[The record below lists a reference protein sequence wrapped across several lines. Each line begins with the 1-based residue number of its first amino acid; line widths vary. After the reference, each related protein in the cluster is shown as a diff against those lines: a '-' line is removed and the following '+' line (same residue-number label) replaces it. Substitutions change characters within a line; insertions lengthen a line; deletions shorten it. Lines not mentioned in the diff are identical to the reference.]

1 MGMIL
6 ALHGVSDQN
15 IRRILESPILI
26 RKLIAV
32 DDPDLYRD
40 VLEQRSKMGFFSR
53 LFGKKGS
60 GDQQPVED
68 LGLAEGEK
76 LSVDLDKA
84 WHGIRY
90 CLNKTEFYAEP
101 PMDFLTVGGKTAG
114 DEDVGYGP
122 ARLIE
127 SEMVKAIHERL
138 KPITTERLQQKYD
151 PIDSADA

>member
-60 GDQQPVED
+60 GDQLPVED
-68 LGLAEGEK
+68 LGPAQGVGPECG
-76 LSVDLDKA
+76 
-84 WHGIRY
+84 
-90 CLNKTEFYAEP
+90 EP
-101 PMDFLTVGGKTAG
+101 PVDAGVGQLP
-114 DEDVGYGP
+114 V
-122 ARLIE
+122 
-127 SEMVKAIHERL
+127 
-138 KPITTERLQQKYD
+138 
-151 PIDSADA
+151 DSA